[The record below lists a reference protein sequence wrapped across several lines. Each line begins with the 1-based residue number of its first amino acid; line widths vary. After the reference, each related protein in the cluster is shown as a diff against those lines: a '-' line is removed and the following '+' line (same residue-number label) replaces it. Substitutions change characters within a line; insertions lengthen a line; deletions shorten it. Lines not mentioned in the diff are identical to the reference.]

1 MTNTKILIVDD
12 DMGMRLQL
20 KWSLPEY
27 EVISADSRIHAMEL
41 FNLHQPPLV
50 TLDLGLPPDA
60 DGTTE
65 GFATLEAILKK
76 APHTKVVIV
85 SGAEATTNAEKAKS
99 QGAYDY
105 NPKPLEIA
113 RLKELIKK
121 AFDDYQSDSDDSR
134 NT

>member
-1 MTNTKILIVDD
+1 MHNTKILIVDD
-12 DMGMRLQL
+12 DMGMRSQL
-20 KWSLPEY
+20 KWSLSEY
-27 EVISADSRIHAMEL
+27 EVITADSRIHALEL
-41 FNLHQPPLV
+41 FNLHLPSLV

-65 GFATLEAILKK
+65 GFATLDAILKK

-85 SGAEATTNAEKAKS
+85 SGAEVTTNAEKAKS

-105 NPKPLEIA
+105 HPKPLEIA
-113 RLKELIKK
+113 CLKELIKK

-134 NT
+134 HA